1 MHAMQ
6 SVAAIIQWEAMMMK
20 NGIAILAALTI
31 SGAAIAADQGAAD
44 HAHWNRADMEQ
55 MRAKR
60 EAQRAEDMA
69 VLIGL
74 RPDQKP
80 ALDTFLQS
88 LRPPHG
94 GPGEMRHASPDAPS
108 LGDAT
113 LPARLDAMA
122 ARADRRDDAL
132 KQKIAATRQF
142 YAGLTPEQQ
151 RRFDALDDLRRD
163 HMHGRM
169 GGFHRGPAA

>member
-20 NGIAILAALTI
+20 NGIAILAALMI
-31 SGAAIAADQGAAD
+31 SGAAIAADQGTAD

-60 EAQRAEDMA
+60 EARRAEDMA

-94 GPGEMRHASPDAPS
+94 GPGEMRHAGPDMPS
-108 LGDAT
+108 SGDAT

-122 ARADRRDDAL
+122 ARADQRDNAL

-163 HMHGRM
+163 MHGRM